1 MQIQEMRSALEADHA
16 KSGMGELPTMPA
28 WAIRRVFE
36 KRNGLKLTPLPAG
49 MEVRSARSILATAR
63 RSNAPAKP
71 TVVDDDPNGEKEKL
85 RIRLEAFKLL

>member
-1 MQIQEMRSALEADHA
+1 MQIQEMRSALASEHA
-16 KSGMGELPTMPA
+16 QRGMGEFPSMPA
-28 WAIRRVFE
+28 WAVRRIYE
-36 KRNGLKLTPLPAG
+36 KRNGLSLTPFPSG
-49 MEVRSARSILATAR
+49 MEVRSARSILATTP